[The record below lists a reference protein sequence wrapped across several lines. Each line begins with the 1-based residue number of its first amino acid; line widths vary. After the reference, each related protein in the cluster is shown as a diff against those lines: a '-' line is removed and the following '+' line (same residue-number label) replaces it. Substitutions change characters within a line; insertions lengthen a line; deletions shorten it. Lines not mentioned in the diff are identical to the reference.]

1 MEAVAELT
9 APASTAHILFV
20 TFTGQGHLN
29 PFLRFAKSVA
39 AKGADVTFSSVADAG
54 SRIREATKSSPAA
67 AAAAD
72 GTFIPL
78 GAGRIRF
85 EFFSDGWEVGDPRRY
100 ELDLYMPQ
108 LRDVGS
114 KEVAAL
120 IRRQADLGRPVACV
134 VGNPFI
140 PWVLGV
146 AAGMGIP
153 RAVLWVQSAAVFSAY
168 YHYQKGLAE
177 FPSDAGQDVS
187 MVLPGSPPCDG
198 TRCPRSSSRQPLPLP
213 HQADWVFLNTFEEIE
228 SASIEGISQYL
239 PVIPVGPLVDLPVT
253 EAVRGDLWKAADC
266 VGWLDAQE
274 PGSVV
279 YASVGSVVV
288 LSAEVVVELAEGLR
302 GSGQPFLW
310 VVRNDARAML
320 PEGFEEEVAGRG
332 LVVQWSPQETVLRH
346 PSTACFLTHCGWN
359 STLESLTSGVPA
371 IAFPSGETRSRTPS
385 SSWRSSRWG
394 PSATP
399 ARAPSFTREDVQRTV
414 EEVVRG
420 PRAEKMRA
428 NAARLKELANGAV
441 AQGGSSDR
449 NIQFFMEEVRRRG
462 GPSAGR
468 MTVHAPEGV
477 RVETINPFSPNLRLL
492 GISLSLS
499 LSLSPAR
506 NRETWVRG
514 KSTTCVIWEG
524 FLMFIIGLL

>member
-39 AKGADVTFSSVADAG
+39 TKGVDVTFSSVADAG

-100 ELDLYMPQ
+100 DLDLYMPQ

-187 MVLPGSPPCDG
+187 MVLPGVPTLRRHEVPSFL
-198 TRCPRSSSRQPLPLP
+198 LPGNPYPSLTVSILN
-213 HQADWVFLNTFEEIE
+213 QFSNIQEADWVFLNTFEEIE

-266 VGWLDAQE
+266 VGWLDEQE

-371 IAFPSGETRSRTPS
+371 IAFPQ
-385 SSWRSSRWG
+385 WG
-394 PSATP
+394 DQVTDAKFLVEIFEMGVHLRPQP
-399 ARAPSFTREDVQRTV
+399 ELPSFTREDVQRAV

-449 NIQFFMEEVRRRG
+449 NIQFFMEEFRCRRG
-462 GPSAGR
+462 PSPGR
-468 MTVHAPEGV
+468 MTVHAPGEV
-477 RVETINPFSPNLRLL
+477 KVETIIPLL
-492 GISLSLS
+492 PKTSV
-499 LSLSPAR
+499 A
-506 NRETWVRG
+506 
-514 KSTTCVIWEG
+514 
-524 FLMFIIGLL
+524 